1 MKLDGDTIALVTR
14 LYIATIAQYYIH
26 AYHPLYTIYI
36 HTILYILYTYIPSF
50 IYYIHTYHPLYTIYI
65 HTILYILY
73 TYIPSFKSSP
83 CDMLDVWYYIHTYHP
98 LSLAHA
104 TCWMCDTIY
113 IHTIL

>member
-1 MKLDGDTIALVTR
+1 MLDVW
-14 LYIATIAQYYIH
+14 
-26 AYHPLYTIYI
+26 
-36 HTILYILYTYIPSF
+36 
-50 IYYIHTYHPLYTIYI
+50 YYIHTYHPLSLAHATCWMCDTIYI
-65 HTILYILY
+65 HAILYILY
-73 TYIPSFKSSP
+73 TYMPSFKSSP